1 MASALIIAK
10 KRQQRE
16 EFQQAITAQEEG
28 TNLRTDKFGTLKP
41 TRSMPNASASLR
53 DERASDELAVEDQT
67 VSRAFSLTGIHLR
80 RAVSNSVTKQGKE
93 IKNRTKSLLASIRT
107 AAGTAHAPCACAGG
121 SVHAL
126 ATGLRRARRVSV
138 NGAWQNPLFMSM
150 TSADPPTT
158 GPRKLTCLAG
168 IGPEALTRQWMRMRR
183 GKETLGDTTTQ

>member
-1 MASALIIAK
+1 
-10 KRQQRE
+10 
-16 EFQQAITAQEEG
+16 
-28 TNLRTDKFGTLKP
+28 
-41 TRSMPNASASLR
+41 MPNASASLR

-93 IKNRTKSLLASIRT
+93 IKNRTKSLLASIQT

-150 TSADPPTT
+150 TSEDPPTT
-158 GPRKLTCLAG
+158 GPRKLTCWAG